1 MTVPDNVQATSLVEK
16 PEPVTVTVVP
26 DGAITGLSTID
37 RARAPTVNAADAESP
52 TDPVAIIVYTP
63 FSTLATTND
72 PVNVP
77 PEIVQV

>member
-16 PEPVTVTVVP
+16 PEPVTVTVDP
-26 DGAITGLSTID
+26 DGAVTGLSTID
-37 RARAPTVNAADAESP
+37 RARAPTVNEAEAESP

-63 FSTLATTND
+63 ANTLATTND

-77 PEIVQV
+77 PDTEQV